1 MKKKAVWVI
10 VGMAAFIALLT
21 ALTLSGR
28 KVRVE
33 VCMQYQGRQR
43 CKVASGPDQQTAIRT
58 ATDNACA
65 DIASGMTESIQC
77 TNSRPLSVRLLD

>member
-1 MKKKAVWVI
+1 MKKKALLVI
-10 VGMAAFIALLT
+10 LGIGAFIALLT

-33 VCMQYQGRQR
+33 VCMEYRGRQR

-77 TNSRPLSVRLLD
+77 TNSRPVSARILD